1 MKRLGSASIVLAIAL
16 GSFALASSAQA
27 QLSAQLVKVLNDP
40 NTCWQF
46 QSEIISGAQA
56 REIILGAL
64 ADREEAASATYEGS
78 RIRLSYYA
86 VVYGRRTE
94 GYFYKSRCPET
105 AQRPYQ
111 FFVGAEGVAN
121 YNSLII
127 LEKDANNGAP
137 TNGFG
142 ESSRAG
148 GGGVIVGF
156 NTDVLSRAFL
166 LPNYPLPQRPGAT
179 AAPFTTVERVVFSFD
194 FFDQK
199 TNHVFPANPQTFI
212 GATSKYMVTGE
223 MQFGVNVA
231 PGVQIYGIGGVT
243 ILNQDLNINLGGLG
257 TSENKT
263 LVGPTY
269 GAGLG
274 FQIPGSAVTSFVQWE
289 QTPFATKTLTRPP
302 ASPNFTYDFTNT
314 SNRIKA
320 GILVNFGQY

>member
-1 MKRLGSASIVLAIAL
+1 MKRLGSASIVLATAL
-16 GSFALASSAQA
+16 GSFALASAAQA
-27 QLSAQLVKVLNDP
+27 QLSARLVKVLDDP

-56 REIILGAL
+56 REIILRAL
-64 ADREEAASATYEGS
+64 ADRESAASATYDGGD
-78 RIRLSYYA
+78 IRLSYYA
-86 VVYGRRTE
+86 PVYNRRMT
-94 GYFYKSRCPET
+94 GLFYKSRCPET
-105 AQRPYQ
+105 AQRAYQ

-121 YNSLII
+121 YNSLVI
-127 LEKDANNGAP
+127 LEKEADTGAP

-156 NTDVLSRAFL
+156 NTDFLSRAFL
-166 LPNYPLPQRPGAT
+166 FPNYRLPQQPGGT

-231 PGVQIYGIGGVT
+231 PAVQIYGIGGVT

-274 FQIPGSAVTSFVQWE
+274 YQIPGSAVTSFVQWE
-289 QTPFATKTLTRPP
+289 QTPFATKTLTRPA
-302 ASPNFTYDFTNT
+302 ASPAFTYDFTNT

-320 GILVNFGQY
+320 GILVNFGQ

>member
-1 MKRLGSASIVLAIAL
+1 MRKMGSVSLVLATAL
-16 GSFALASSAQA
+16 GSFALASAAQA
-27 QLSAQLVKVLNDP
+27 QLSAQLVKVLDDP

-56 REIILGAL
+56 REIISRSL
-64 ADREEAASATYEGS
+64 ADRNLAASATYDGS
-78 RIRLSYYA
+78 GIRLSYYA

-111 FFVGAEGVAN
+111 FFVGAEGMAN
-121 YNSLII
+121 YNSLVI
-127 LEKDANNGAP
+127 LEKEADTGAP
-137 TNGFG
+137 KNGFG

-156 NTDVLSRAFL
+156 NTDILSRAFL
-166 LPNYPLPQRPGAT
+166 LPNSSSPRWPAAT

-212 GATSKYMVTGE
+212 GATSKYMITGE
-223 MQFGVNVA
+223 MQFGLNVA

-243 ILNQDLNINLGGLG
+243 FLNQDLNINLGGLG

-263 LVGPTY
+263 SVGPTY

-274 FQIPGSAVTSFVQWE
+274 YQIPGSAVTSFVQWE

-320 GILVNFGQY
+320 GILVNFGQF